1 VFRCVETQAGER
13 NREGGWIRQSARS
26 RPLTFPLRSASLVS
40 VPERLVP
47 EACKLPP
54 TMSLD
59 GHRKRI
65 DAIDDAI
72 LSLLGERAGVAEE
85 IGTIKR
91 GAGALSLHDPEREER
106 VLGRLAD
113 KGAGGFPRAAIR
125 SVFREIISACLSLE
139 QPVTVAFLG
148 PEGTFAHMAARHLFG
163 LAAHYREAT
172 TIDGVFD
179 AVRTGDA
186 AYGVVPVE
194 NSTEGSVT
202 TSADALIEGDLLVRQ
217 ELVLD
222 VSHAL
227 LGRAGLGLSSV
238 DRIYSHPQALAQCR
252 MWMAKNVPGAQL
264 VQTTSTA
271 AAAREALADERGAAI
286 GSKLAAEIYGLEA
299 LREGIHDRPEN
310 ATRFFVLAKKDAPR
324 TGQDKTTIAFSVKDG
339 RGALRDVLAVFDD
352 AGINLTRIESRPS
365 RQKRWDYVFLADL
378 EGHREDES
386 VARALSGLGTRCD
399 MVKVLGSYPRRG

>member
-1 VFRCVETQAGER
+1 
-13 NREGGWIRQSARS
+13 
-26 RPLTFPLRSASLVS
+26 
-40 VPERLVP
+40 
-47 EACKLPP
+47 
-54 TMSLD
+54 MSLD

-65 DAIDDAI
+65 DAIDDQL
-72 LSLLGERAGVAEE
+72 LSLLGERASVAEE

-91 GAGALSLHDPEREER
+91 GAGAATLHDPEREER
-106 VLGRLAD
+106 VLGRLAA
-113 KGAGGFPRAAIR
+113 KGAGRFPAKAIR

-139 QPVTVAFLG
+139 QPVAVAFLG
-148 PEGTFAHMAARHLFG
+148 PDGTFSHMAARHLFG
-163 LAAHYREAT
+163 LAAHYREAM

-186 AYGVVPVE
+186 AYGVVPIE
-194 NSTEGSVT
+194 NSTDGSVT
-202 TSADALIEGDLLVRQ
+202 TSADALIEGDLVVRQ

-222 VSHAL
+222 IAHAL
-227 LGRAGLGLSSV
+227 LGRPGLSLTSV
-238 DRIYSHPQALAQCR
+238 DRVYSHPQPLAQCR
-252 MWMAKNVPGAQL
+252 LWLAKNVPGAQL

-271 AAAREALADERGAAI
+271 TAAREALADERGAAI

-324 TGQDKTTIAFSVKDG
+324 TGRDKTTIAFSVKDG

-378 EGHREDES
+378 EGHREDE
-386 VARALSGLGTRCD
+386 VVGRAIAALGTRCD
-399 MVKVLGSYPRRG
+399 MVKVLGSYPRSG

>member
-1 VFRCVETQAGER
+1 
-13 NREGGWIRQSARS
+13 
-26 RPLTFPLRSASLVS
+26 
-40 VPERLVP
+40 
-47 EACKLPP
+47 
-54 TMSLD
+54 MSLD

-65 DAIDDAI
+65 DAIDDQ
-72 LSLLGERAGVAEE
+72 LLALLDERASVAEE

-91 GAGALSLHDPEREER
+91 GAGAATLHDPEREER
-106 VLGRLAD
+106 VLGRLAA
-113 KGAGGFPRAAIR
+113 KGAGRFPRSAIR
-125 SVFREIISACLSLE
+125 SVFREVISACLSLE
-139 QPVTVAFLG
+139 QPVAVAFLG

-202 TSADALIEGDLLVRQ
+202 TSADALIDGNLLVRQ

-222 VSHAL
+222 VSQVL
-227 LGRAGLGLSSV
+227 LARAGLNLSSI
-238 DRIYSHPQALAQCR
+238 DRVYSHPQALAQCR
-252 MWMAKNVPGAQL
+252 VWLAKNIPSAQL
-264 VQTTSTA
+264 VQTTSTS
-271 AAAREALADERGAAI
+271 AAAREALGDERGAAI
-286 GSKLAAEIYGLEA
+286 GSKLAAEIYGLET

-324 TGQDKTTIAFSVKDG
+324 TGKDKTTIAFSVKDG
-339 RGALRDVLAVFDD
+339 RGALRNVLGVFDD

-378 EGHREDES
+378 EGHREDET
-386 VARALSGLGTRCD
+386 VARAIADLGSQCD
-399 MVKVLGSYPRRG
+399 MVKVLGSYPRYG

>member
-1 VFRCVETQAGER
+1 
-13 NREGGWIRQSARS
+13 
-26 RPLTFPLRSASLVS
+26 
-40 VPERLVP
+40 
-47 EACKLPP
+47 
-54 TMSLD
+54 MSLD

-65 DAIDDAI
+65 DDIDDQVLA
-72 LSLLGERAGVAEE
+72 LLEARAAVAEE

-91 GAGALSLHDPEREER
+91 SAGALTLHDPEREER
-106 VLGRLAD
+106 VLGRLAE
-113 KGAGGFPRAAIR
+113 KGAGHFPRAAIR

-139 QPVTVAFLG
+139 QPVTVAFFG

-163 LAAHYREAT
+163 LAANYREAT

-179 AVRTGDA
+179 AVRAGDA
-186 AYGVVPVE
+186 AYGVVPIE

-222 VSHAL
+222 ISHAL
-227 LGRAGLGLSSV
+227 LGRAGLSLSSI
-238 DRIYSHPQALAQCR
+238 DRVYSHPQALAQCR
-252 MWMAKNVPGAQL
+252 IWMAKNVPRAQL

-286 GSKLAAEIYGLEA
+286 GSRLAGEIYGLDA
-299 LREGIHDRPEN
+299 IREGIHDRPEN

-324 TGQDKTTIAFSVKDG
+324 TGQDKTTVAFSVKDG
-339 RGALRDVLAVFDD
+339 RGALRDVLTVFDD
-352 AGINLTRIESRPS
+352 AGVNLTRIESRPS
-365 RQKRWDYVFLADL
+365 RQKRWDYVFLVDL
-378 EGHREDES
+378 EGHREDEA
-386 VARALSGLGTRCD
+386 VARALAGLGGRCD